1 MTTLAGIE
9 LNDSLFL
16 QGVETA
22 PKVAVNQFRTL
33 GGESRLQ
40 VQSLIGGMGLQLT
53 TVNADGSLTGRWCQ
67 QEIDD
72 LKVYEGTGVPVLLVD
87 RYSRQYTVLITSIN
101 VTQFEQ
107 KVPIHPGKLWVGS
120 ISMIEV

>member
-1 MTTLAGIE
+1 MTTLAGIT

-16 QGVETA
+16 QGIETA
-22 PKVAVNQFRTL
+22 QKVAVNQFRTL

-40 VQSLIGGMGLQLT
+40 AQPLTGGRALQLT
-53 TVNADGSLTGRWCQ
+53 TVNADGSLTGNWCQ
-67 QEIDD
+67 SQIDA
-72 LKVYEGTGVPVLLVD
+72 LKVYEGTGIPVLLVD
-87 RYSRQYTVLITSIN
+87 RYDRQYTVLIVSIN

-107 KVPIHPGKLWVGS
+107 RVPIHPGKLWVGS

>member
-1 MTTLAGIE
+1 MTTLAGIT

-16 QGVETA
+16 QGIETA
-22 PKVAVNQFRTL
+22 QKVIVNQLRTL
-33 GGESRLQ
+33 RGESKLQ
-40 VQSLIGGMGLQLT
+40 VQTLTGGRTLQLT
-53 TVNADGSLTGRWCQ
+53 TVNADGSLTGKWCQ

-72 LKVYEGTGVPVLLVD
+72 LKIHEASGIPVLLVD
-87 RYSRQYTVLITSIN
+87 RYDRQYTVLITSIN

-107 KVPIHPGKLWVGS
+107 RVPIHPGKLWVGS